1 MKFTQQIQLE
11 LKLAGLDILSD
22 LGVGVCVD
30 LNQIVKI
37 LSSKSVDDF

>member
-1 MKFTQQIQLE
+1 MKFTHQIQLE
-11 LKLAGLDILSD
+11 LKLAGLDTLSD